1 VSIWS
6 KEWWRLLATLAV
18 AGLVGVLI
26 GFPATALMVG
36 FALFITWHWQ
46 RMRRLERW
54 LRDGA
59 KLAAM
64 PDLAGV
70 WDQIALYI
78 YQFRKAS
85 RDRKQRLTAVISR
98 FNSVASAI
106 PDAVVVLREHRE
118 IDWANRAAQ
127 RLLGIHPRDVGQ
139 RIDNLLRD
147 PAFHDYIEA
156 RDFEQE
162 LELESPVRSDVQL
175 GIRIVPFDADSYLL
189 RARDMS
195 EQARVRKIRRD
206 FVANVSHEL
215 RSPLTVMTGYL
226 ETFQAEEDIP
236 VPLRGHLQTLA
247 QQVYRMNDLV
257 EDLLHLSR
265 LEGTTLPASAGK
277 QVRVGA
283 LLAAVVEEA
292 RNVGAISGHVLV
304 LEAESGLEL
313 RGAEAELL
321 SVFSNLVMNAV
332 QHTPEGSRVSVS
344 WRRAA
349 RGEACFE
356 VQDNGPGIEAKHLNR
371 LTERFYRVDS
381 GRSRDKGGTG
391 LGLSIVKHV
400 LQRHNAHFDIH
411 SEPGSGTRIRCTFP
425 LERVI
430 TPRPGRAA

>member
-1 VSIWS
+1 MNVWS
-6 KEWWRLLATLAV
+6 REWWRLLATLAA
-18 AGLVGVLI
+18 AGLIGVLS
-26 GFPATALMVG
+26 GFPATALMLG
-36 FALFITWHWQ
+36 FVLFIAWHWRHMQ
-46 RMRRLERW
+46 HLERW
-54 LRDGA
+54 LRNGA
-59 KLAAM
+59 KIAAM
-64 PDLAGV
+64 PDLTGI

-147 PAFHDYIEA
+147 PAFHEYIEA
-156 RDFEQE
+156 RDFERE
-162 LELESPVRSDVQL
+162 LELVSPVRSDVQL
-175 GIRIVPFDADSYLL
+175 GIRIVPFDVDSYLL

-195 EQARVRKIRRD
+195 EQARVRKMRRD

-215 RSPLTVMTGYL
+215 RSPLTVITGYL
-226 ETFQAEEDIP
+226 ESFQAEQDIP
-236 VPLRGHLQTLA
+236 APLRGHLQTLA
-247 QQVYRMNDLV
+247 QQVHRMNDLV

-265 LEGTTLPASAGK
+265 LEGTTLPAGSGK
-277 QVRVGA
+277 RVPVGA
-283 LLAAVVEEA
+283 LLAVVVEEA
-292 RNVGAISGHVLV
+292 RNVGAISGHVLA
-304 LEAESGLEL
+304 LEAESGLDL
-313 RGAEAELL
+313 MGAEAELL

-332 QHTPEGSRVSVS
+332 QHTPEGSRVSVF
-344 WRRAA
+344 WRRTA

-356 VQDNGPGIEAKHLNR
+356 VRDNGPGIEAKHLNR

-391 LGLSIVKHV
+391 LGLSIVKHI
-400 LQRHNAHFDIH
+400 LQRHNAHFDIY
-411 SEPGSGTRIRCTFP
+411 SEPGAGTRVRCTFP
-425 LERVI
+425 PDRI
-430 TPRPGRAA
+430 IAPRPDQAA